1 MEPKNIVEMRG
12 IHKSFGGLHALTD
25 VDLKL
30 RYSEILGLVGDNF
43 PGYPLWVRSIYF
55 RPSRDLRDE
64 WIFWQYAD
72 RGRVAG
78 IEGFVDL
85 NVFNGGPEQF
95 RAFLEQAPGHR

>member
-1 MEPKNIVEMRG
+1 MAVI
-12 IHKSFGGLHALTD
+12 GG
-25 VDLKL
+25 
-30 RYSEILGLVGDNF
+30 NF

-55 RPSRDLRDE
+55 RPSRKVRGDWL
-64 WIFWQYAD
+64 FWQYAD

-95 RAFLEQAPGHR
+95 RAFLEQRSGQRRETR